1 MMRVSSPVFPL
12 LMVLVACSRPVS
24 DASAAQAIPPAPMSS
39 QAQVAEKEVGS
50 DGWSELAKLDTRVPL
65 PLVPMM
71 ANHQKQNMR
80 EHLEAIQQVV
90 EGLNHGDFTAVE
102 KAARKMGYSEE
113 MGAMCAHMGA
123 GAAGFTEQALRFHH
137 TADTIALAAHRRD
150 KPATLKALAATLQTC
165 TACHAVYRQAVVA
178 DASSTMQH

>member
-1 MMRVSSPVFPL
+1 
-12 LMVLVACSRPVS
+12 
-24 DASAAQAIPPAPMSS
+24 
-39 QAQVAEKEVGS
+39 
-50 DGWSELAKLDTRVPL
+50 
-65 PLVPMM
+65 MM

-123 GAAGFTEQALRFHH
+123 GAVGFTEQALRFHH

-178 DASSTMQH
+178 DAPSTMRH